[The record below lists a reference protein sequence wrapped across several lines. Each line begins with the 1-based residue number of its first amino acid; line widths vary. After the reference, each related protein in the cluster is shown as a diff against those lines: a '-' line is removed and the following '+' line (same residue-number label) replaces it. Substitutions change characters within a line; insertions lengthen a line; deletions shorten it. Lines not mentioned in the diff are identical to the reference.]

1 MEVPMNLNDM
11 RALVRCDLH
20 DEDEDSERWTDD
32 ELDRAISRAVA
43 ELSEHLP
50 LESAADLTT
59 TAGSRE
65 LDLGSLSGRVMV
77 AAVEYPAGEFP
88 RRFQPFSLWGDT
100 LTLLGEEV
108 PDGSDATVYYGTL
121 HTLDAQGGTLP
132 ALHEDLVALGAAGY
146 AAVEQSVYAVNR
158 VNAGG
163 ASVPAD
169 LRKWGKDRLDR
180 FRAELRRLGRR
191 NRVRATRLYV
201 PDAPASSQTTDVG
214 P

>member
-1 MEVPMNLNDM
+1 MNLSDM
-11 RALVRCDLH
+11 RTLVRRDLH
-20 DEDEDSERWTDD
+20 DEDENNERWTDD
-32 ELDRAISRAVA
+32 ELDRAIARALK

-50 LESAADLTT
+50 LEATAPVTT
-59 TAGSRE
+59 TEGSRE
-65 LDLGSLSGRVMV
+65 VDISDLTGRVMV

-121 HTLDAQGGTLP
+121 HTLDAEGGTLP
-132 ALHEDLVALGAAGY
+132 AVREDLVALGAAGY
-146 AAVEQSVYAVNR
+146 AAVEQSVYGVNR

-169 LRKWGKDRLDR
+169 FLQWGKQRLEQ
-180 FRAELRRLGRR
+180 FRQELRRLGRR
-191 NRVRATRLYV
+191 SRVRATRLYV
-201 PDAPASSQTTDVG
+201 PEAPASSQTTDVG
-214 P
+214 G